1 MAYVRSKGGNK
12 RGGTY
17 YYLVSCVR
25 EGGKVRQRTLAYLG
39 AYPTVDAA
47 LQGIPAEVARLQAFA
62 VKFTQGAE
70 AKRAQCIP
78 AWLERSGGEVPRP
91 GTHGSANF
99 RRICSKYWDCVHYA
113 ASYEG
118 RARELSERLAKLQ
131 ELRASGA
138 A

>member
-1 MAYVRSKGGNK
+1 MNK
-12 RGGTY
+12 RGQAY

-47 LQGIPAEVARLQAFA
+47 LQGIPDEVARLQGQAAKFA
-62 VKFTQGAE
+62 RGAE
-70 AKRAQCIP
+70 AKKAQCIP
-78 AWLERSGGEVPRP
+78 AWLDRFGGEVPRP
-91 GTHGSANF
+91 GTHGSACF
-99 RRICSKYWDCVHYA
+99 RRICSKYWLWMGRA
-113 ASYEG
+113 AWYEG
-118 RARELSERLAKLQ
+118 RARELSERLVKLQ